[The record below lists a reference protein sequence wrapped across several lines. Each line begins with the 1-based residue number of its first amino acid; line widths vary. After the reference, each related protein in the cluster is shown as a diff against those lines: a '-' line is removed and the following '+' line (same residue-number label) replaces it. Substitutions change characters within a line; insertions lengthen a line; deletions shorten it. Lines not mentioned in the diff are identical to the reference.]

1 MTSAAVERLLAIVAR
16 LRSEDGCSWDRAQ
29 TLASL
34 APRLVE
40 EAYEA
45 LEFAEAGESGELC
58 VELGDLLFVMMLC
71 ARIADEDGRFG
82 FADVAA
88 AAADKLERRHPRI
101 FGRAHD
107 PGEEAPSDW
116 ETQKAEERRLR
127 AAANGRREPGA
138 LEGVAR
144 GLPALTRSIRLQD
157 RAARVGFDWPELGPV
172 LDKVEEEIAELQA
185 ELPSG
190 AHARLE
196 HELGDILLAVTN
208 VARHIDVDPERALR
222 RANERFES
230 RFACMEALAE
240 ATGRRLAD
248 FPLEEQ
254 EALWQRAK
262 RELEGGDTG

>member
-71 ARIADEDGRFG
+71 ARIADEHGRFG
-82 FADVAA
+82 FADIAA
-88 AAADKLERRHPRI
+88 AAVDKLERRHPQI
-101 FGRAHD
+101 FGPD
-107 PGEEAPSDW
+107 TDGGEAPGW
-116 ETQKAEERRLR
+116 EAQKAEERRRR
-127 AAANGRREPGA
+127 AAADGRREPGA

-144 GLPALTRSIRLQD
+144 GLPALTRSVRLQD
-157 RAARVGFDWPELGPV
+157 RAACVGFDWPDLRPV
-172 LDKVEEEIAELQA
+172 LDKVEEEIAELRA
-185 ELPSG
+185 ELQAGFPE
-190 AHARLE
+190 RLE

-208 VARHIDVDPERALR
+208 VARHLDIDPERALR

-230 RFACMEALAE
+230 RFGHMEALAQ
-240 ATGRRLAD
+240 AAGRRLEDYA
-248 FPLEEQ
+248 LEEQ
-254 EALWQRAK
+254 EVLWQRAK
-262 RELEGGDTG
+262 RALDLDGAG